1 MWVKHSHTKTDLV
14 HTADPRKTWSILK
27 ELTTGPP
34 QRSNL
39 PDGFKTSNGIIKDVG
54 EIAQEFNTFFTGI
67 GEKLKSKIQHT
78 NDNPLDYIPN
88 FVGTAL
94 DEFQNTDENEVKQVV
109 NDLKSV
115 GGGHDQINTR
125 IFKATFTAIL
135 AEIVHFLNLCLQQG
149 VFPSSLKIAVIK
161 PIFKAGDKQLFNNYR
176 PISLL
181 TVISKLLEKLIY
193 ARINKHLTLN
203 DVLCDNQFG
212 FRAGMST
219 YMPLVILQD
228 KITSAFEN
236 NSIMCGI
243 YLDLR
248 KAFDTVNIGILLGK
262 LHKYGIRHNAYNMLK
277 SYLNERT
284 QCVQIEDARSAL
296 LPITI
301 GVPQGSILGPLLF
314 ILYINDFPLV
324 CGQHITTLLYADDTA
339 IFIEGKNENQLQ
351 RTLNTLMPKV
361 ADWFVSNQ
369 LSLNTDK
376 TCYQMYTHKRLDVE
390 VSVIIDGAEIIR
402 ANTVKYLGV
411 FIDEDLKWKTHIAK
425 LQTVLSRNVGI
436 MCKVRYF
443 LSSKHLLLLYNSLF
457 LSHVNYCCFIYSN
470 TYSTNINEVEKLQK
484 RAVRIVDGQARL
496 AHTAPI
502 FKKLK
507 LLRLIDIGHQQML
520 LLLHRKLQDNLPT
533 LIDQLFI
540 LAQPSRTTRAVKH
553 FEELFTY
560 KVYKTHTVS
569 WAGPRLWNKT
579 IGPMFPLIQM
589 VPSSKYMI
597 KKLSKSYFLNQY

>member
-1 MWVKHSHTKTDLV
+1 
-14 HTADPRKTWSILK
+14 
-27 ELTTGPP
+27 
-34 QRSNL
+34 
-39 PDGFKTSNGIIKDVG
+39 
-54 EIAQEFNTFFTGI
+54 
-67 GEKLKSKIQHT
+67 
-78 NDNPLDYIPN
+78 
-88 FVGTAL
+88 
-94 DEFQNTDENEVKQVV
+94 
-109 NDLKSV
+109 
-115 GGGHDQINTR
+115 
-125 IFKATFTAIL
+125 
-135 AEIVHFLNLCLQQG
+135 
-149 VFPSSLKIAVIK
+149 
-161 PIFKAGDKQLFNNYR
+161 
-176 PISLL
+176 
-181 TVISKLLEKLIY
+181 
-193 ARINKHLTLN
+193 
-203 DVLCDNQFG
+203 
-212 FRAGMST
+212 
-219 YMPLVILQD
+219 
-228 KITSAFEN
+228 
-236 NSIMCGI
+236 
-243 YLDLR
+243 
-248 KAFDTVNIGILLGK
+248 
-262 LHKYGIRHNAYNMLK
+262 
-277 SYLNERT
+277 
-284 QCVQIEDARSAL
+284 
-296 LPITI
+296 
-301 GVPQGSILGPLLF
+301 
-314 ILYINDFPLV
+314 
-324 CGQHITTLLYADDTA
+324 
-339 IFIEGKNENQLQ
+339 
-351 RTLNTLMPKV
+351 MPKV

-443 LSSKHLLLLYNSLF
+443 LNSKHLLLLYNYLF

-470 TYSTNINEVEKLQK
+470 IYSTSINEVEKLQK